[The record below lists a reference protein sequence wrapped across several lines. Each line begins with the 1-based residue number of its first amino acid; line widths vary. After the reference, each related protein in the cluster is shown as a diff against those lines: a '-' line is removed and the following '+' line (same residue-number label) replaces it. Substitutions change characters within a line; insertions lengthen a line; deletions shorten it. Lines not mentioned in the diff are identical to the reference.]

1 MPCGGNAATICGG
14 PGALSVYNNTA
25 LVPPKQPSIVPS
37 VGNYQS
43 LGCYTEGVNERAL
56 TGSGTAG
63 PDMTVQSCVAYCLAA
78 GFKYAGIEY
87 STECFCGAS
96 IAITAK
102 SAPVSE
108 CNMLCG
114 GDKYAYCGGPNRL
127 NVYGN
132 LNGTVTSVPP
142 TSTTT
147 STSVISSVNGTATST
162 TSAGTSSTPTL
173 RPGYTY
179 LGCANEGTS
188 GRALSKD
195 ATASSTMTTNMC
207 QDYCTGKGY
216 PLSGVEYSTEC
227 YCGSILENGSTIGGS
242 TACNMQCGGAPNSI
256 CGGPGALSVYNN
268 TALVAPRQP
277 AAVPAVGNYKSQGC
291 YTEGVNERALAGSGT
306 ANVNMTVQLC
316 VSYCQT
322 GGYKYAGIEYSTEC
336 FCGSAIAT
344 TAKTAPASECN
355 MLCGGDQF
363 AYCGGPSRLNVY
375 ANLNGTTSSPPTTS
389 ATSSTTGGSV
399 SGTATTTSTSA
410 TTSTSGTST
419 PTLRA
424 GYTYLGCANEGTN
437 GRALSKDATAS
448 SIMTTTVCQD
458 YCTGKGYPLSGV
470 EYSTECYC
478 GNVLENGST
487 IGGSTAC
494 TMPCGGAP
502 NSICGGPGALSVYNN
517 TALVVPKQPA
527 VVPAVGNYKSQGCY
541 TEGVNERALAGSGT
555 ASVNMTVQS
564 CVSFC
569 QSGGYR
575 YAGIEYSTECF
586 CGSTIATTAKTAPAS
601 ECNMLCGGDRLAY
614 CGGPSRLNVYQNM
627 NGTTSS
633 SSTSAL
639 ATSASTSTTT
649 SSGTTTSAST
659 TSKSNTSTTTSGTA
673 TPTLRAG
680 YAYLGCANEGTGGRA
695 LAKGSTASSTMTT
708 IVCQDYCTGKGYPL
722 SGIEYSTECYCGNSL
737 ENGSTIGGS
746 TACTMPC
753 GGASNLICG
762 GPGALSVYNN
772 TALVAPKQPA
782 VVPAVGG
789 YGSQGCYTEG
799 ANERALAG
807 PGTANVNMTV
817 QSCVSYCQI
826 GGYKYAGIEYS
837 TECFCGNA
845 IATTAKTAPASE
857 CNMLCGGD
865 KFAYCGGP
873 NRLNIYGNINGTT
886 SSSSSTSIPVT
897 SASLSPTV
905 ASGTTTSTGT
915 TASSGTTSK
924 NSTSTTTTTGSSSSA
939 ASPTIRPGYTYLGCA
954 NEGTNGRA
962 LSKAATASSTMT
974 PNVCQ
979 DYCTSK
985 GYPLSGSEYSTECYC
1000 GNVLE
1005 NGSSI
1010 GGSTRCTMPCGGSPS
1025 AICGGPG
1032 ALSVYNNTAITPPKQ
1047 PIMISAAAG
1056 YNLTG

>member
-1 MPCGGNAATICGG
+1 MITTSTTSTTSTSSSSTATSISTTTTGNSSVTVTSTSTSPTISPTIPPNLSYLGCANEGSTGHALAKDATTDPLMTITLCATYCTNKGYPLSGLEYSTECYCGSALENGSTIGGSTACTMPCGGNVATICGG

-25 LVPPKQPSIVPS
+25 LVPPKQPSVVPS

-43 LGCYTEGVNERAL
+43 LGCYTEGMNERAL
-56 TGSGTAG
+56 AGAGTAAA
-63 PDMTVQSCVAYCLAA
+63 DMTVQSCVAYCLAA

-87 STECFCGAS
+87 STECFCGAT
-96 IAITAK
+96 IATTAK
-102 SAPVSE
+102 SAPASE

-114 GDKYAYCGGPNRL
+114 GDKYAYCGGPSRL
-127 NVYGN
+127 NIYGN

-142 TSTTT
+142 KSTTT
-147 STSVISSVNGTATST
+147 STSVTSPVNGTATTST
-162 TSAGTSSTPTL
+162 TSTGTSSAPTL

-179 LGCANEGTS
+179 LGCANEGTG
-188 GRALSKD
+188 GRALAKD

-268 TALVAPRQP
+268 TALVASKQP
-277 AAVPAVGNYKSQGC
+277 AVVPVVGNYKSQGC

-306 ANVNMTVQLC
+306 ASVNMTVQSC
-316 VSYCQT
+316 VNFCQT

-336 FCGSAIAT
+336 FCGNAIAT
-344 TAKTAPASECN
+344 TAKAAPASECN
-355 MLCGGDQF
+355 MLCGGDQL

-375 ANLNGTTSSPPTTS
+375 ANLNGTTSSSSTTS

-399 SGTATTTSTSA
+399 SGTATTISTNA

-424 GYTYLGCANEGTN
+424 GYAYLGCANEGTN

-448 SIMTTTVCQD
+448 STMTTTVCQD

-502 NSICGGPGALSVYNN
+502 NL
-517 TALVVPKQPA
+517 T
-527 VVPAVGNYKSQGCY
+527 
-541 TEGVNERALAGSGT
+541 
-555 ASVNMTVQS
+555 
-564 CVSFC
+564 
-569 QSGGYR
+569 
-575 YAGIEYSTECF
+575 
-586 CGSTIATTAKTAPAS
+586 
-601 ECNMLCGGDRLAY
+601 
-614 CGGPSRLNVYQNM
+614 
-627 NGTTSS
+627 
-633 SSTSAL
+633 
-639 ATSASTSTTT
+639 
-649 SSGTTTSAST
+649 
-659 TSKSNTSTTTSGTA
+659 
-673 TPTLRAG
+673 
-680 YAYLGCANEGTGGRA
+680 
-695 LAKGSTASSTMTT
+695 
-708 IVCQDYCTGKGYPL
+708 
-722 SGIEYSTECYCGNSL
+722 
-737 ENGSTIGGS
+737 
-746 TACTMPC
+746 
-753 GGASNLICG
+753 CG

-772 TALVAPKQPA
+772 TALVAPKQPT
-782 VVPAVGG
+782 VIPAVGG

-799 ANERALAG
+799 TNERALAG
-807 PGTANVNMTV
+807 SGTSNVNMTV
-817 QSCVSYCQI
+817 QSCVSYCQN

-837 TECFCGNA
+837 TECFCGNV

-873 NRLNIYGNINGTT
+873 NRLNIYGKVNGTA

-897 SASLSPTV
+897 STSLSSAT
-905 ASGTTTSTGT
+905 ASGATISTGT
-915 TASSGTTSK
+915 TASSSGTTSK
-924 NSTSTTTTTGSSSSA
+924 NSTSTTTSTATGSSSSA
-939 ASPTIRPGYTYLGCA
+939 ASPTLRPGYTYLGCA
-954 NEGTNGRA
+954 NEGANGRA

-974 PNVCQ
+974 PDVCQ
-979 DYCTSK
+979 DYCTGK
-985 GYPLSGSEYSTECYC
+985 GYPLSGVEYSTECYC

-1010 GGSTRCTMPCGGSPS
+1010 GSTSCTMPCGGSPS

-1032 ALSVYNNTAITPPKQ
+1032 ALSVYNNTAITLSKQ
-1047 PIMISAAAG
+1047 PIMIPAAAG